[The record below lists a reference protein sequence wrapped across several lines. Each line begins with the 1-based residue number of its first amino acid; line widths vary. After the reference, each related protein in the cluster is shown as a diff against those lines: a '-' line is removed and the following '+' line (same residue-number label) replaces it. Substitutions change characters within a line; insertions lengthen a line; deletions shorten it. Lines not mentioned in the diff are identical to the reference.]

1 MKKNIG
7 GQCSALPI
15 PKIHLR
21 MKLTA
26 LLLTISLFQIQAN
39 TYSQNTKLTLN
50 MRDSSLGQV
59 FEQIESVSEFRFLF
73 ESNQIDLDR
82 KVTVIVKKKRISQV
96 LDMIF
101 QGTDIQYTTK
111 DRQVLLTKKKVSLEE
126 ESTPVAPKTKKVQ
139 FSVSGTVT
147 DTNGTPLP
155 GANVIEKGTTNGTQ
169 TDFDGN
175 FSLEVADV
183 NATLV
188 VSYIGFVKQE
198 IPLDGRS
205 SISVALQEDLAQLDE
220 VVVTGYTG
228 QVKRSITGSVATA
241 DVEELKRN
249 PATSVEQALQ
259 GNLAGVTVRSSGNPN
274 GGVQVRIR
282 GFASDRNNEPL
293 YIVDGV
299 PTTSGLN
306 DINPDDIASLSV
318 LKDASAASIYGARA
332 SNGVVL
338 ITTKKGT
345 RGQKAKIS
353 YNGFSG
359 FEFLDN
365 LPEFLNVQQW
375 AQSEWDGQIAAGLPP
390 SHPQLGSGSSP
401 VIPDF
406 ISPVAGF
413 EGDPGTTID
422 DYNRESIDGL
432 VTRAGDTDWLDEVYG
447 TAFVQNHNIGIVGGG
462 ENSNYGFSLG
472 FLDREGVAIH
482 TEFQR
487 YTTRANSQFYLFN
500 DKVRIGENLSVTYS
514 ERKGNGGVDQVAFRF
529 NSLIPVRDIAG
540 NFAGTHNG
548 ALGLGT
554 NFNNPV
560 TTQFLSRNNINRR
573 LRVLGNLYAEVDLMP
588 GLTAKTNVAVDYI
601 NSSFTAF
608 TPTFLEGNNQV
619 NTLDEDFSYN
629 TSLTWANTLQYNK
642 RFVEDHSLNVLA
654 GTEAIENKSRFTNSE
669 GSGFFLTDP
678 SFTTI
683 STSGNPATVRGSFSE
698 RRLFSLFGKVD
709 YGFKDRYFV
718 NGTIRRDGSSALGPN
733 NTNDVFMAFGLGWLL
748 SDEPFMESVSFIN
761 TLKLSGGWGQVGNQ
775 NSLEDFDFASEF
787 SSNPNNTSVDINNTQ
802 NTITEG
808 FALLSRGNPDL
819 VWETSETTN
828 VRLDFGLF
836 NNAFTGSVEW
846 YDIRTK
852 DLLTRDQLPLIA
864 GAAEAPFINIGDIKN
879 TGWDIT
885 LNYRGNITDDLRFGV
900 TAIVSQYKNEVVE
913 YGPEFTLGGGGN
925 PNLIATRTEAGRPLS
940 QFYGL
945 IVDGVL
951 QEDRDLNGDENIE
964 ATERAGN
971 FNFRDLNNDGTING
985 DDFDFI
991 GDPHP
996 DFTYSLNLN
1005 FDYKG
1010 FDLSALFRGS
1020 QGNDLYHWGKVFT
1033 DFFFRAG
1040 LNRSTR
1046 VLNAWRQDNTGA
1058 SLAQYNVLTADFN
1071 SQSSSYYVEDG
1082 SYLRLQTL
1090 QLGYTFEDF
1099 LNIERFKIYL
1109 QGQNL
1114 FTISDYTGIN
1124 PEVQEA
1130 SATEIGV
1137 DRDTTFP
1144 VPTSVLLGFNINF

>member
-7 GQCSALPI
+7 GKCPALPI
-15 PKIHLR
+15 PKIDLR

-26 LLLTISLFQIQAN
+26 LLVTISLFQIQAN

-50 MRDSSLGQV
+50 MRDASLGQV
-59 FEQIESVSEFRFLF
+59 FDQIESVSEFRFLF

-96 LDMIF
+96 LDVLF
-101 QGTDIQYTTK
+101 QGTDIQYTTR

-126 ESTPVAPKTKKVQ
+126 ESTPVAPKTKKLQ

-155 GANVIEKGTTNGTQ
+155 GASVIEKGTTNGTQ

-175 FSLEVADV
+175 FTLEVDDS
-183 NATLV
+183 NAILV
-188 VSYIGFVKQE
+188 VSYIGFAVQE
-198 IPLDGRS
+198 VPLNGQTV
-205 SISVALQEDLAQLDE
+205 ISVALQEDTAQLDE
-220 VVVTGYTG
+220 VVITGYTS
-228 QVKRSITGSVATA
+228 QSKRSITGSVATA

-259 GNLAGVTVRSSGNPN
+259 GNVAGVNVKASGNPN
-274 GGVQVRIR
+274 GSVQVRIR
-282 GFASDRNNEPL
+282 GFSSDRNNEPL
-293 YIVDGV
+293 YIIDGT
-299 PTTSGLN
+299 PTGSGLN
-306 DINPDDIASLSV
+306 DINPDDIESISV

-332 SNGVVL
+332 SNGVIV
-338 ITTKKGT
+338 ITTKKGR
-345 RGQKAKIS
+345 RGQKAKVS

-359 FEFLDN
+359 FEFVNN

-375 AQSEWDGQIAAGLPP
+375 AQSEWDGRIAAGLDP
-390 SHPQLGSGSSP
+390 SHPQLGSGASP

-432 VTRAGDTDWLDEVYG
+432 VTRSGDTDWLDEVYN
-447 TAFVQNHNIGIVGGG
+447 TAFVQNHNISIVGGG
-462 ENSNYGFSLG
+462 ENSNYGLSFG

-487 YTTRANSQFYLFN
+487 YTTRANSQFYLFK

-514 ERKGNGGVDQVAFRF
+514 ERKGNGGVDQVAYRF
-529 NSLIPVRDIAG
+529 NPLIPVRDIAG

-560 TTQFLSRNNINRR
+560 ATQFNSRNNINRR
-573 LRVLGNLYAEVDLMP
+573 LRVLGNLYAEADLMP
-588 GLTAKTNVAVDYI
+588 GLTAKTNIAVDYI

-619 NTLDEDFSYN
+619 NTLDENFSYS
-629 TSLTWANTLQYNK
+629 TSLTWTNTLQYTK
-642 RFVEDHSLNVLA
+642 RFAEDHSIDVLA
-654 GTEAIENKSRFTNSE
+654 GTEAIENRFRFTNAE
-669 GSGFFLTDP
+669 GSGYFLTDP

-733 NTNDVFMAFGLGWLL
+733 NTNDVFVAFGAGWVI
-748 SDEPFMESVSFIN
+748 SDEAFVQDLDFLN
-761 TLKLSGGWGQVGNQ
+761 YLKLSGGWGQAGNQ
-775 NSLEDFDFASEF
+775 NSLGNFDFAAEF
-787 SSNPNNTSVDINNTQ
+787 SSDPRNTSVDINNTQ

-836 NNAFTGSVEW
+836 NNAFTGNVEW

-852 DLLTRDQLPLIA
+852 DLLTRDQLPLAA
-864 GAAEAPFINIGDIKN
+864 GAADAPFINIGDIKN

-885 LNYRGNITDDLRFGV
+885 LNYRGNITEDLGFGV
-900 TAIVSQYKNEVVE
+900 TAIVNTYKNEVISF
-913 YGPEFTLGGGGN
+913 GPEFRQGGGGN
-925 PNLIATRTEAGRPLS
+925 PPLVATRTEAGRPLS
-940 QFYGL
+940 QFYGF
-945 IVDGVL
+945 IVDGIL
-951 QEDRDLNGDENIE
+951 QEDRDLNGDGEIV

-971 FNFRDLNNDGTING
+971 FNFRDLNEDGVLNG
-985 DDFDFI
+985 EDFDFI

-996 DFTYSLNLN
+996 DFTYSLNLSLDYKN
-1005 FDYKG
+1005 FD
-1010 FDLSALFRGS
+1010 FSALFRGS
-1020 QGNDLYHWGKVFT
+1020 QGNDIYHWGKVFT

-1046 VLNAWRQDNTGA
+1046 ILDAWRPDNTG
-1058 SLAQYNVLTADFN
+1058 SGLAQYNVLTADFN

-1082 SYLRLQTL
+1082 SFFRLQTL
-1090 QLGYTFEDF
+1090 QLGYTFKE
-1099 LNIERFKIYL
+1099 LIGLERFRVYL

-1114 FTISDYTGIN
+1114 FTISNYTGID
-1124 PEVQEA
+1124 PEIQEA
-1130 SATEIGV
+1130 SAVEIGV